1 MSSSDMKQARC
12 FLQDNTVS
20 TTSASDSWLMKYEER
35 KDKFTRDNQDRKAYA
50 FLLMVRRFIDGYR
63 DSAVVKNEE
72 QILKFLT
79 SNPDFK

>member
-1 MSSSDMKQARC
+1 
-12 FLQDNTVS
+12 
-20 TTSASDSWLMKYEER
+20 MKYEER